1 MLFRSMKD
9 HVYLQRVQEQIQ
21 SGQHLTIRSTPA
33 FYVNGVYTDVSFN
46 LQHFAALGTTDLM
59 QLAGGGIIGHPHGI
73 AGGVASMREGW
84 EAAVAG
90 VALEAYAQDHP
101 ALRAAIAKFGGDK

>member
-1 MLFRSMKD
+1 M
-9 HVYLQRVQEQIQ
+9 Y
-21 SGQHLTIRSTPA
+21 
-33 FYVNGVYTDVSFN
+33 
-46 LQHFAALGTTDLM
+46 AALATTDLM

-90 VALEAYAQDHP
+90 VPLETYAGSHP
-101 ALRAAIAKFGGDK
+101 SLRAAIEKFGGDR